1 MLKGVKD
8 KENLRRYLLY
18 TLKEVLYLK
27 LYIYSLLY
35 KYN

>member
-8 KENLRRYLLY
+8 KENLRRCLLY

-27 LYIYSLLY
+27 LYICSLLY
-35 KYN
+35 GYN